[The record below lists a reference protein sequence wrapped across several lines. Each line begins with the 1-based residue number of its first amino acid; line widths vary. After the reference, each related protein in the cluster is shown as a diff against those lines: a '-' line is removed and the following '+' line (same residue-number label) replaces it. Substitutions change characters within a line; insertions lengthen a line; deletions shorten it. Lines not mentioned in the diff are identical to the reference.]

1 MIVFFLI
8 ISLILNILAITAIL
22 LLYLRQNRFV
32 SLEKEQKNNIEQM
45 DQLLAIY
52 LTEMREENE
61 AFLKQIQQRNTLSPV
76 NNESNLQTE
85 ANPQELNKRYPATTA
100 KKKAASIYQANQAN
114 KDTPIDHQREENE
127 ATTHSSIQELYHQ
140 GNSVEEIAKY
150 MNKGKKE
157 VELLLKFSME

>member
-32 SLEKEQKNNIEQM
+32 SLEKDQKNNIEQM

-52 LTEMREENE
+52 ITEMREENE
-61 AFLKQIQQRNTLSPV
+61 AFLKQVQQRNILSPV
-76 NNESNLQTE
+76 NDESNVQNE
-85 ANPQELNKRYPATTA
+85 PNPQELNKRYPATTA

-114 KDTPIDHQREENE
+114 KETHIDRQKEKNE
-127 ATTHSSIQELYHQ
+127 ATTHSSIQDLYHQ
-140 GNSVEEIAKY
+140 GHSVDEIAKR

-157 VELLLKFSME
+157 VELLLKFSKE

>member
-52 LTEMREENE
+52 ITEIREENE
-61 AFLKQIQQRNTLSPV
+61 AFLKQVQQRNILSLV
-76 NNESNLQTE
+76 NDESNVQNE
-85 ANPQELNKRYPATTA
+85 PNPQELNKRYPATTA

-114 KDTPIDHQREENE
+114 KDTHIDRQKEKNE
-127 ATTHSSIQELYHQ
+127 ATTHSSIQDLYHQ
-140 GNSVEEIAKY
+140 GHSVDEIAKR

-157 VELLLKFSME
+157 VELLLKFSKE

>member
-52 LTEMREENE
+52 ITEMREENE
-61 AFLKQIQQRNTLSPV
+61 AF
-76 NNESNLQTE
+76 
-85 ANPQELNKRYPATTA
+85 
-100 KKKAASIYQANQAN
+100 
-114 KDTPIDHQREENE
+114 
-127 ATTHSSIQELYHQ
+127 
-140 GNSVEEIAKY
+140 
-150 MNKGKKE
+150 
-157 VELLLKFSME
+157 

>member
-52 LTEMREENE
+52 ITEMREENE
-61 AFLKQIQQRNTLSPV
+61 AFLKQVQQRNILSPV
-76 NNESNLQTE
+76 NDESNVQNE
-85 ANPQELNKRYPATTA
+85 PNPQELNKRYRTTTA

-114 KDTPIDHQREENE
+114 KDTHIDRQKEKNE
-127 ATTHSSIQELYHQ
+127 ATTHSSIQDLYHQ
-140 GNSVEEIAKY
+140 GHSVDEIAKR

-157 VELLLKFSME
+157 VELLLKFSKE